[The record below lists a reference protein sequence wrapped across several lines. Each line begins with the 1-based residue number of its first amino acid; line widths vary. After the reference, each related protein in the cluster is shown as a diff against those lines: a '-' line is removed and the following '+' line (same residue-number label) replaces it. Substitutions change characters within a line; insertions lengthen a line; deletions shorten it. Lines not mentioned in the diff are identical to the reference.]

1 MVKNPSANAR
11 DAGGAGSIPGLRRS
25 PGGGNG
31 NPLQYSCWESRMDRG
46 AWRATVHGVAK
57 NQPQLSTHV
66 HTHSA
71 VYCTETGLEGA
82 RAVRVQWHKISNDT
96 GKRVREKTGC
106 KSGRYIQTRLEDP
119 DEMER

>member
-11 DAGGAGSIPGLRRS
+11 DAGDAGSIPGLRRS

-71 VYCTETGLEGA
+71 VYCTETGLEGCSGT
-82 RAVRVQWHKISNDT
+82 RSVMTQ
-96 GKRVREKTGC
+96 VRE
-106 KSGRYIQTRLEDP
+106 S
-119 DEMER
+119 ERRQAANLGDTYRPV